1 VEVVELVEGVRQTTL
16 PSGVRVVTEAMP
28 DVRSV
33 TIGYWIGVGSRDERG
48 PVAGASHFLE
58 HLLFKGTRRRTA
70 IEIAE
75 SLDEVGGDMNAF
87 TSKEYTCFYARCLDR
102 DVPRA
107 VDVLGDIITSATI
120 RASDVDAEREVV
132 LEEIKMH
139 LDAPDDLVHSV
150 FSEALFGD
158 HPLAREVLGTDRSI
172 TEMARDQ
179 VYRYYKRH
187 YVPEN
192 LCVVAAG
199 NLDHEALVAEVGA
212 ALETLEPAGKPTVR
226 RAAPSRLSAPA
237 AVLRDRPTE
246 QSHVVLGGRGL
257 ERGHDLRFA
266 ASVLNQALGGG
277 MASRLFQEVRERRGL
292 AYSVYSYQAMHND
305 AGEFAVYAGTA
316 PGKVRTV
323 LDVLRTELDRA
334 RRDGLTDAELQR
346 AKGYLGGSMLLALED
361 TGSRMGRLGKSIATG
376 VELMTLDEVLAAV
389 EAVTHD
395 DIAAVSQEILT
406 GPFTLAVV
414 GPKSDAAPS
423 DYEPYC
429 QAA

>member
-1 VEVVELVEGVRQTTL
+1 VKAIELIEGVRQTTL

-33 TIGYWIGVGSRDERG
+33 SIGCWIGVGSRDERE

-58 HLLFKGTRRRTA
+58 HLLFKGTKRRTA
-70 IEIAE
+70 IDIAE
-75 SLDEVGGDMNAF
+75 ALDEVGGDLNAF

-120 RASDVDAEREVV
+120 RSADVDAEREVV

-150 FSEALFGD
+150 FSEALFGA
-158 HPLAREVLGTDRSI
+158 HPLAREVLGSEASI
-172 TEMARDQ
+172 TGMTRDQ

-192 LCVVAAG
+192 LSVVAAG
-199 NLDHEALVAEVGA
+199 NLDHDTLVEEVAA
-212 ALETLEPAGKPTVR
+212 ALDGLEPAGRPTVR
-226 RAAPSRLSAPA
+226 RSAPTELALPA

-257 ERGHDLRFA
+257 HRGDDRRFA

-292 AYSVYSYQAMHND
+292 AYSVYSYQGMHND
-305 AGEFAVYAGTA
+305 TGEFAVYAGTA

-323 LDVLRTELDRA
+323 LDVLRTELDKA
-334 RRDGLTDAELQR
+334 RRDGLTDSELQR

-361 TGSRMGRLGKSIATG
+361 TGSRMGRLGKSVATG
-376 VELMTLDEVLAAV
+376 VELLTLDDVLAAV

-395 DIAAVSQEILT
+395 DIAAVAEELLG

-414 GPKSDAAPS
+414 GPSSDAVPA
-423 DYEPYC
+423 DFEPYC